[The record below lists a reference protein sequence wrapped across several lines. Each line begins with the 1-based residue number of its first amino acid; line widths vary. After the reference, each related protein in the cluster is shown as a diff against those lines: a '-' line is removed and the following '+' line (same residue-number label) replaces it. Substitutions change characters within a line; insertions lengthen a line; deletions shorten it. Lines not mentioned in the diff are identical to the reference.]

1 MGFHA
6 NTFNRSLLWIS
17 LYSSR
22 QCHMKTKCNS
32 LAELL
37 AQREKISNQPRML
50 ATSRSPLLPIHLL
63 SSSTT
68 VSVFLLYWLFC
79 RKIEDPLH
87 GSSLQHLQIASAHNC
102 SSIPHHNSVPPLPRV
117 ISLHVHLIA
126 AAIHSFLYNI
136 SHTPRERFP
145 MHFHAVIM
153 ERQPPQKRNG

>member
-6 NTFNRSLLWIS
+6 NTFNRPLFWIS
-17 LYSSR
+17 LYSSFR

-37 AQREKISNQPRML
+37 AQRKKISNQLRML

-68 VSVFLLYWLFC
+68 VSVPFLYWLFC

-87 GSSLQHLQIASAHNC
+87 RSFLQHLQTASAHNC
-102 SSIPHHNSVPPLPRV
+102 RSIPHHNSAPLLPRV
-117 ISLHVHLIA
+117 ISLHVHSVA
-126 AAIHSFLYNI
+126 AAIHSFMYNI

-145 MHFHAVIM
+145 MHFHAVVM
-153 ERQPPQKRNG
+153 ERQPPQ

>member
-17 LYSSR
+17 LYSSFR

-37 AQREKISNQPRML
+37 AQRKKISNQLRML
-50 ATSRSPLLPIHLL
+50 ATSRSPLLLIHLL

-68 VSVFLLYWLFC
+68 VSVPLLYWLFY

-87 GSSLQHLQIASAHNC
+87 SSSLQHLQTASTHNC
-102 SSIPHHNSVPPLPRV
+102 SSIPHHNSVSPLPCV
-117 ISLHVHLIA
+117 INLHSHLVV
-126 AAIHSFLYNI
+126 AAIHSF
-136 SHTPRERFP
+136 
-145 MHFHAVIM
+145 
-153 ERQPPQKRNG
+153 